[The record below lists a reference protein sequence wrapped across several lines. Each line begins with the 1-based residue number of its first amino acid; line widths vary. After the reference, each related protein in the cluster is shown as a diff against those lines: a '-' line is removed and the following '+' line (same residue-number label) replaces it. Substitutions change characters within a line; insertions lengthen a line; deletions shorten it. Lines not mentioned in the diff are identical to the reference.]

1 MQTKRGTEGGVSHVP
16 GPAGGAGGAE
26 RAARRRS
33 LPAAWRVA
41 AITVALAGVAYVAAA
56 CSTPKSP
63 AGNSSPSDPAAQALA
78 YSRCMRSHG
87 VPDFPDPKVSS
98 NSGGTG
104 VSMGVGTRGDLNP
117 RNPAFKD
124 ASRACRSLQPAGA
137 NPPAQSAQELATDVK
152 FADCMRSHGYPS
164 FPDPDPKGVFNL
176 PSTTNPNS
184 AQFGSATSA
193 CQSKTNIHSLNM
205 SQHGNGGGS

>member
-1 MQTKRGTEGGVSHVP
+1 MQTKRGTDGGVSHVP
-16 GPAGGAGGAE
+16 GPAGGTEGEEWPG
-26 RAARRRS
+26 RRRS
-33 LPAAWRVA
+33 FPARRVA
-41 AITVALAGVAYVAAA
+41 AITAALAGVACVAAA
-56 CSTPKSP
+56 CSTPKNP
-63 AGNSSPSDPAAQALA
+63 AGNSSPSDPGAQALA
-78 YSRCMRSHG
+78 YSQCMRSHG

-117 RNPAFKD
+117 SKPAFKA
-124 ASRACRSLQPAGA
+124 ASQACRSLQPGED

-152 FADCMRSHGYPS
+152 FADCMRSHGYPG

-176 PSTTNPNS
+176 PSTINPNS

-205 SQHGNGGGS
+205 SQNGNGGGS